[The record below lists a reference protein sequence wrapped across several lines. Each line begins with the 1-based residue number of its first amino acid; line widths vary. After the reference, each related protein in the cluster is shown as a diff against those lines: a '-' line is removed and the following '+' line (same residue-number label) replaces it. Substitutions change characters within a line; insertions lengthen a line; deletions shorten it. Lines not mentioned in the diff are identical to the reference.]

1 MNISVYAGGFY
12 LAHKREELMCGDE
25 REKNMGSGRGEMEV
39 KGKIQTSDEVIVHT
53 VDKILGR
60 KQAPSLLLV

>member
-1 MNISVYAGGFY
+1 
-12 LAHKREELMCGDE
+12 
-25 REKNMGSGRGEMEV
+25 MEV

>member
-12 LAHKREELMCGDE
+12 LARKREELMCGDE
-25 REKNMGSGRGEMEV
+25 SEKNMGSGRGEMEV